1 MSGIGELHVQPYVL
15 RFQCVNFV
23 ESGCYHGAGLKW
35 GKANNFKKL
44 YSCDIIKD
52 HINKAQS
59 VVEKDIRVELYY
71 GPSHEYFAKLLPTLK
86 GVTFFWLDAH
96 CPKHYDPKLK
106 ETPLTHFPLYKEL
119 QLIVEL
125 KEHYERDV
133 IICDD
138 VRTIVGEDN
147 TAPLAQGRVKDYY
160 SVEWFT
166 YTQMTSLFTKTH
178 RLEIPNQSRDAIAFI
193 PGKEVS
199 EW

>member
-1 MSGIGELHVQPYVL
+1 MSGVGELNIQPYIG

-23 ESGCYHGAGLKW
+23 ETGCFEGAGIMW
-35 GKANNFKKL
+35 AGAAEFKNIF
-44 YSCDIIKD
+44 SCDIIEKHIEIAKTKD
-52 HINKAQS
+52 VGA
-59 VVEKDIRVELYY
+59 ELFY
-71 GPSHEYFAKLLPTLK
+71 GTSENFLIELLPKLK

-96 CPKHYDPKLK
+96 CPKHYDENMK
-106 ETPLTHFPLYKEL
+106 ETPETHFPLYREL

-138 VRTIVGEDN
+138 VRTIVGADN
-147 TAPLAQGRVKDYY
+147 ETPLAQGRTKDYY
-160 SVEWFT
+160 SVDWFT
-166 YTQMTSLFTKTH
+166 YTEMISLFKETH
-178 RLEIPNQSRDAIAFI
+178 RLEIPNHGRDAVAFI